1 MSMVE
6 KDKINE
12 LRNLS
17 SKLEDSTSTVQAK
30 ATGEANRSSNDQV
43 SI

>member
-12 LRNLS
+12 LRNLT
-17 SKLEDSTSTVQAK
+17 SKLEDSAVQAK